1 MENLERTPN
10 NAETKENE
18 RKLEA
23 KLGKVALDLVAAL
36 QNPDV

>member
-1 MENLERTPN
+1 MENLERTPSE
-10 NAETKENE
+10 AEVKENE

-23 KLGKVALDLVAAL
+23 KLGKVALDLVAAS